1 MGLMDFL
8 GLDTRDIQEFTRG
21 FVGSK
26 VEAME
31 AEANR
36 KAGLKN
42 EEDKYGGSSFSALF
56 SNFMDKLTVDFLEK
70 YNDKLENKID
80 EYEINNKSK
89 QK

>member
-42 EEDKYGGSSFSALF
+42 EEDKL
-56 SNFMDKLTVDFLEK
+56 KLQKLQQKLNGEK
-70 YNDKLENKID
+70 KI
-80 EYEINNKSK
+80 
-89 QK
+89 